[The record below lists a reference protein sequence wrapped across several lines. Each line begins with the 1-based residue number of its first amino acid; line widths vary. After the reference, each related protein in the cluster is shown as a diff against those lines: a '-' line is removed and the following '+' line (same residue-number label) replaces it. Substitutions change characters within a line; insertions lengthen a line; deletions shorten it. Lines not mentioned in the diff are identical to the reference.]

1 MVRLRRIL
9 SIFFS
14 LILAFTIG
22 VAQAQ
27 YDPALYDQDGYNM
40 LDRCRNEGSVAL
52 VDELLKNEQKE
63 WREVMQK
70 IATGNTQWINASA
83 CLSHGVYYGL
93 NLLSDYAYA
102 TLMDA
107 WAQALLKNPKDVL
120 RRSGEISLTVL
131 CSLPLDFR
139 EFSVEFA
146 DDFLENAL
154 AALEITEEDN
164 DYYRRNKTACAF
176 YLKLDHERFIA
187 QLKEYENG
195 H

>member
-70 IATGNTQWINASA
+70 IATGNTQWIWASA
-83 CLSHGVYYGL
+83 CLWSGVRFGM
-93 NLLSDYAYA
+93 NVLSD
-102 TLMDA
+102 DA
-107 WAQALLKNPKDVL
+107 DAALTEAWSSALLKNPEDLL
-120 RRSGEISLTVL
+120 RQNREVSLTVM
-131 CSLPLDFR
+131 CGLPLDFR
-139 EFSVEFA
+139 GKSVEFA
-146 DDFLENAL
+146 DKFLENAL
-154 AALEITEEDN
+154 AALEITEEDS
-164 DYYRRNKTACAF
+164 DYYRRNKKACAF